1 MNKSNRGGEWWM
13 LKMAWKDA
21 RFNIGRL
28 ILFISSIVIGVAAL
42 VAINAFNHNLQHD
55 IDVQAKELLG
65 ADLVV
70 SGQSDLEK
78 DSSLIFL
85 DSLRRDYARS
95 ARFASMVFFPATAQ
109 SRLIR
114 VLALEGDFPFYG
126 NFELEEG
133 GRLDRFREGNSVL
146 IDESLALQFG
156 IQTGDSLRLGQG
168 QFVIDGFVTDFPGN
182 TNITTTFAP
191 TVYLPYT
198 RLEETGLIQ
207 FGSRVDYSL
216 YYSMEEDE
224 LKAALERLKPLA
236 ERSEYS
242 YSTVESQKE
251 NLSRGFQNLYRY
263 FSLLSFVALVL
274 GCTGVASSV
283 YIYVREK
290 RNSAAILRCLGASG
304 WQIFRIFF
312 YQIAVLGFLGS
323 IAGIFTGIAIQYFL
337 PAILSD
343 FLPVNVEVFLS
354 WPATFIGLITGMF
367 ISLLFSMLPLNSIRF
382 VSPMDLIRDSESTE
396 KRNSAF
402 SWVLI
407 FLIALFPLAF
417 AIYQSSDWKKGT
429 AFYLGLVLTFVLLYI
444 IAKVMMYLLR
454 RVLASRG
461 SFIWRQGFSNLY
473 RPNNQTPVLVVV
485 IGLGAFLISTMT
497 ITQNSLLSQVEFS
510 GEARERSNT
519 VLFDIQ
525 PYQKDQLQAF
535 LKQEAVDVQQIVPV
549 VTMRIRDFKGKS
561 TDEWMEDSTRE
572 ISRSGLTREYRVT
585 YRDSLINSEKLIKG
599 RFPVPL
605 HSSNDSILISI
616 SDGMANW
623 LKLDVGDSIVFNVQ
637 GLPMKTYVGSIR
649 EVDWQRVQTNFM
661 VVFPEGVLER
671 APQFFVM
678 TMRMDSKEKA
688 ADFQQ
693 KLVMN
698 FPNISLIDLNL
709 ILSTLDD
716 IFSKVAFVIR
726 FMALFSIITGMIV
739 LSGAVIN
746 SKYARL
752 RENVL
757 LRTLGAVKNQIQKMT
772 LVEYGYLGSLSAISG
787 IALSLISSWILAVF
801 FFEIA
806 YKPGLPEL
814 FIIWLSITL
823 LTMLIGWYNTRSIL
837 NRPPLEILRKEVIG

>member
-1 MNKSNRGGEWWM
+1 MSKSNRSSEMWM

-55 IDVQAKELLG
+55 IDVQAKDLLG

-70 SGQSDLEK
+70 TGQSDLAK

-85 DSLRRDYARS
+85 DSLRRDFARS
-95 ARFASMVFFPATAQ
+95 ARFASMVYFPASAQ

-126 NFELEEG
+126 NFTLDEG
-133 GRLDRFREGNSVL
+133 GRFDRFQQGNSVL

-156 IQTGDSLRLGQG
+156 VKTGDSLRLGQS

-191 TVYLPYT
+191 TVYLPYQ

-216 YYSMEEDE
+216 YYGMNEAG
-224 LKAALERLKPLA
+224 LKTALERIKPLA

-242 YSTVESQKE
+242 YTTVASQKE

-290 RNSAAILRCLGASG
+290 RNSAAILRCLGAGG
-304 WQIFRIFF
+304 WQIFRVFF
-312 YQIAVLGFLGS
+312 YQVATLGFLGS
-323 IAGIFTGIAIQYFL
+323 MAGILSGIAIQYFL
-337 PAILSD
+337 PKVLSD
-343 FLPVNVEVFLS
+343 FLPVDVEVFIS
-354 WPATFIGLITGMF
+354 WPAKLIGLITGLC

-382 VSPMDLIRDSESTE
+382 VSPMVLIRGAETDDT
-396 KRNSAF
+396 RNSVF

-407 FLIALFPLAF
+407 LLIALFPLAF
-417 AIYQSSDWKKGT
+417 AMYQSADWKKGA
-429 AFYLGLVLTFVLLYI
+429 AFYLGLVLTFALLYA
-444 IAKVMMYLLR
+444 IAKLLMY
-454 RVLASRG
+454 VLQKFLATKG

-497 ITQNSLLSQVEFS
+497 ITQNSLLGQVEFS
-510 GEARERSNT
+510 GEARDRSNT

-525 PYQKDQLQAF
+525 PYQKNQLLDF
-535 LKQEAVDVQQIVPV
+535 LKDESVEVQQIVPV

-561 TDEWMEDSTRE
+561 TDEWLEDSTRE
-572 ISRSGLTREYRVT
+572 FSRGGLTREYRVT
-585 YRDSLINSEKLIKG
+585 YRDSLISSEKLLKG
-599 RFPVPL
+599 RFPVPV
-605 HSSNDSILISI
+605 HNRGDSILISI

-623 LKLDVGDSIVFNVQ
+623 LKLDLGDSIVFNVQ

-678 TMRMDSKEKA
+678 TMRLESKEKA

-693 KLVMN
+693 KLVMA
-698 FPNISLIDLNL
+698 FPNVSLIDLNL

-757 LRTLGAVKNQIQKMT
+757 LRTLGAVKKQIQRMT
-772 LVEYGYLGSLSAISG
+772 LIEYGYLGSLSAISG

-806 YKPGLPEL
+806 YKPGFAAL
-814 FIIWLSITL
+814 FVIWLLITL

-837 NRPPLEILRKEVIG
+837 HRPPLEILRKEVVG